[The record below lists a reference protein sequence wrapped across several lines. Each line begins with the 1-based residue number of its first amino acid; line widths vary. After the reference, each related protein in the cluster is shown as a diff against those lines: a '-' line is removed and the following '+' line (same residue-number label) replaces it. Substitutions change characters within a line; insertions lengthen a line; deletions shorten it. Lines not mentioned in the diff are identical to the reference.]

1 MEEPE
6 PKPSS
11 RKPILI
17 LAGAFVAMFVV
28 GFIGIQFSTTS
39 SEGGD
44 ESAGPT
50 SVDDLGVTIDIHGF
64 AYHPSNVSVPRGAQV
79 TWLNDDN
86 ADHTATEKDH
96 AAWDTQ
102 IIHGGEPFTIQ
113 FDTPGTFQY
122 YCTIH
127 PYMVGTLTV
136 R

>member
-1 MEEPE
+1 VDEDE
-6 PKPSS
+6 PKRSS

-17 LAGAFVAMFVV
+17 MVGAIVLMFVV
-28 GFIGIQFSTTS
+28 GFIGIEFSTTS
-39 SEGGD
+39 GGGSD

-50 SVDDLGVTIDIHGF
+50 SVDDLGVTIDIHDF

-86 ADHTATEKDH
+86 PDHTATEKNH

-102 IIHGGEPFTIQ
+102 IIHSGEPFTIE
-113 FDTPGTFQY
+113 FDSPGTYQY